1 MSVLGA
7 ELASSTRRTP
17 RGAALRRRSV
27 QLGVLAVVL
36 VVVTLA
42 LPVFLPSPTR
52 MSLDATLQAPSWS
65 HVFGTDEFGRDLFTR
80 IVYGARVSWL
90 IALCAAFFSLVIG
103 GTLGATAA
111 LSGRFVDSFLMRV
124 VDVLLAFPAIVLAL
138 VLATAIGPGE
148 ETLIIVVSVVYSA
161 PVARFVRGLVRKEA
175 SLEYVSAARMIGS
188 RRRRILGFHVGINV
202 LPTVLVYQMT
212 IAADAI
218 LVEAALSYL
227 GAGVRP
233 PTPAWGSIIQE
244 GQALVLGGTWWVSLF
259 PGVAITLTALVLNAL
274 SDAVIDE
281 LSVDR

>member
-7 ELASSTRRTP
+7 ELASSTRRNP

-259 PGVAITLTALVLNAL
+259 PGIAITLTALVLNAL